1 MTGSEIVPESGMT
14 DNPFFE
20 SWTTPF
26 GMPPFD
32 RIRPEHFPPA
42 FERGMQE
49 QMAEAAAIAG
59 SAAAPSFAN
68 TIEALERSGRLIE
81 RVSRVFF
88 NLDASNT
95 DDAIQAIARDYAPRL
110 AQHQI
115 RIALN
120 PALFAR
126 IADLHAR
133 RARLGLD
140 PDQLRL
146 IERYYLRFVRSG
158 ALLNPAQKERMTA
171 ISERLASLHT
181 FFGQNVL
188 HDEQDWQLV
197 LDETDLDG
205 LPGFAKAAAAQ
216 AAEERGL
223 AGRYGVT
230 LSRSAVEPFLTF
242 SSRRDLRRALWEAWT
257 ARGARGGAGDNATII
272 REILALRAEQARLLG
287 YENFADYRLDD
298 TMAKTGAAAERLLLQ
313 VWEPAKAKA
322 RDERAAL
329 EAVARAEGLNEAIE
343 PWDWRYY
350 AEKVRQARYDLDEA
364 EIKPYFVLDN
374 MVQAAFDTAGRL
386 FGLTFTEREDLPVY
400 HPDVRVWEVRDKAG
414 SHVGLFLHDNFARPG
429 KQSGAWSSRYR
440 DQEDMDEPVAP
451 IVVNNNNFAR
461 GNSMGDVAAGEP
473 TLLSFDDAK
482 TLFHEFGHG
491 LHSLLSR
498 VRYRSQSGT
507 AVRRDFV
514 EFPSQIFEHWMS
526 VPETL
531 RTYARHYRTGEP
543 LPEELLRRLLAA
555 RNFNQGFGTVEYTAA
570 ALIDLDLHR
579 VAATETL
586 DPARYERD
594 FLDRMEV
601 PKEIG
606 LRHRLPHFQHLFAG
620 SGYAAGYYA
629 YLWAEV
635 LDADGFA
642 AFTEAGNAFD
652 PRNSPPAS
660 RRFTAPATRAIR
672 WSFIARFAAA
682 NRQLLRYW
690 SSAAWRRRNPV
701 ERPAE
706 PRRMP
711 VTLPSRCGLLVP
723 YDFDCL
729 ATTWSLIFS

>member
-1 MTGSEIVPESGMT
+1 VTE
-14 DNPFFE
+14 NPLFD

-26 GMPPFD
+26 GIPPFD
-32 RIRPEHFPPA
+32 LIRPEHFPPA
-42 FERGMQE
+42 FDRGMQE
-49 QMAEAAAIAG
+49 QIAEITVIAG

-68 TIEALERSGRLIE
+68 TIEALERSGRLLE

-95 DDAIQAIARDYAPRL
+95 DDAIEAIARDYAPQL

-115 RIALN
+115 RIALH

-126 IADLHAR
+126 IADLHVR
-133 RARLGLD
+133 RASLGLD

-158 ALLNPAQKERMTA
+158 ALLNIEQKERMAA

-181 FFGQNVL
+181 LFGQNVL
-188 HDEQDWQLV
+188 HDERDWQLV

-205 LPGFAKAAAAQ
+205 LPGFARAAAAQ
-216 AAEERGL
+216 AAEERGI
-223 AGRYGVT
+223 AGRYAVT

-242 SSRRDLRRALWEAWT
+242 SSRRDLRRALWKAWT
-257 ARGARGGAGDNATII
+257 ARGAKGGASDNTPII
-272 REILALRAEQARLLG
+272 HEILALRTEQARLLG

-298 TMAKTGAAAERLLLQ
+298 TMAKTDAAAERLLLQ
-313 VWEPAKAKA
+313 VWGPAKAKA

-329 EAVARAEGLNEAIE
+329 EAVARDEGLNEAIE
-343 PWDWRYY
+343 PWDWRFY
-350 AEKVRQARYDLDEA
+350 AEKVRKARYDLDEA
-364 EIKPYFVLDN
+364 DIKPYFVLDN
-374 MVQAAFDTAGRL
+374 MVQAAFDAAGRL
-386 FGLTFTEREDLPVY
+386 FGLSFIERDDLPVY
-400 HPDVRVWEVRDKAG
+400 HPDVRVWEVRDESG
-414 SHVGLFLHDNFARPG
+414 GHVGLFLHDNFARPG

-440 DQEDMDEPVAP
+440 DQEHMDAPVAP

-461 GNSMGDVAAGEP
+461 GDLAGSEP

-498 VRYRSQSGT
+498 ARYRSQSGT

-514 EFPSQIFEHWMS
+514 EFPSQMFEHWMS
-526 VPETL
+526 IPETL

-543 LPEELLRRLLAA
+543 LPEEMLGRLLAA

-579 VAATETL
+579 VAAAETL
-586 DPARYERD
+586 DPARFERD

-620 SGYAAGYYA
+620 GGYAAGYYA

-642 AFTEAGNAFD
+642 AFTEAGDAYNPELAAQLKAIYSAGDTRDPMELYCAF
-652 PRNSPPAS
+652 RGREPA
-660 RRFTAPATRAIR
+660 
-672 WSFIARFAAA
+672 IAA
-682 NRQLLRYW
+682 LLQQRGLADAQ
-690 SSAAWRRRNPV
+690 SS
-701 ERPAE
+701 
-706 PRRMP
+706 
-711 VTLPSRCGLLVP
+711 
-723 YDFDCL
+723 
-729 ATTWSLIFS
+729 

>member
-1 MTGSEIVPESGMT
+1 MPE
-14 DNPFFE
+14 NPFFE

-26 GMPPFD
+26 GIPPFD

-42 FERGMQE
+42 FDRGMQK
-49 QMAEAAAIAG
+49 QIAEIVAIAA
-59 SAAAPSFAN
+59 SAAAPNFAN
-68 TIEALERSGRLIE
+68 TMEALERSGRLLE

-95 DDAIQAIARDYAPRL
+95 NDAIEAIARDYAPRL
-110 AQHQI
+110 AQHEI
-115 RIALN
+115 RIALD

-133 RARLGLD
+133 RASLGLD

-158 ALLNPAQKERMTA
+158 ARLNPAQKERMAA

-181 FFGQNVL
+181 LFGQNVL

-205 LPGFAKAAAAQ
+205 LPGFARAAAAQ
-216 AAEERGL
+216 AAEERGI
-223 AGRYGVT
+223 AGRYAVT

-257 ARGARGGAGDNATII
+257 ARGTHEGASDNAPII

-298 TMAKTGAAAERLLLQ
+298 TMAKTSAAAERLLFQ

-322 RDERAAL
+322 RDEL
-329 EAVARAEGLNEAIE
+329 EEIEAVARDEGLNEPIE

-364 EIKPYFVLDN
+364 NIKPYFVLDN

-386 FGLTFTEREDLPVY
+386 FGVTFTERGDLPRY
-400 HPDVRVWEVRDKAG
+400 HPDVRVWEVRDGSG

-429 KQSGAWSSRYR
+429 KQCGAWSSRYR
-440 DQEDMDEPVAP
+440 DQEDMDQPVAP

-461 GNSMGDVAAGEP
+461 GDVAAGQP
-473 TLLSFDDAK
+473 TLLSFDDVK

-491 LHSLLSR
+491 LHTLLSR

-507 AVRRDFV
+507 AVKRDFV
-514 EFPSQIFEHWMS
+514 EFPSQMFEHWMS
-526 VPETL
+526 APETL

-543 LPEELLRRLLAA
+543 LPEEMLRRLLAA
-555 RNFNQGFGTVEYTAA
+555 RNFNQGFATVEYTAS

-579 VAATETL
+579 VPAAEPL
-586 DPARYERD
+586 DPARFERD

-620 SGYAAGYYA
+620 GGYAAGYYS

-642 AFTEAGNAFD
+642 AFTEAGDAFD
-652 PRNSPPAS
+652 PELAARLEAIYSAGDTRDPMELYCAFRGREPA
-660 RRFTAPATRAIR
+660 
-672 WSFIARFAAA
+672 IAALLQQRGLAAA
-682 NRQLLRYW
+682 Q
-690 SSAAWRRRNPV
+690 S
-701 ERPAE
+701 
-706 PRRMP
+706 
-711 VTLPSRCGLLVP
+711 G
-723 YDFDCL
+723 
-729 ATTWSLIFS
+729 